1 MTKVVIGSD
10 HLGREFIDELR
21 GLHPEVEFVA
31 AYEEPE
37 QQDAASDAD
46 VFFGWPSLASFQA
59 ARQLKWMACPGT
71 GVDKIVAIPEIVAS
85 GIPLTNAPGAHV
97 VPMAEHVLGMMVSL
111 AHNYRQLFR
120 EQDEKIF
127 DQGRWQGRIIE
138 LRGRTMGIFSL
149 GEIGSAI
156 ARRAAAFEM
165 RVLAVDPHPAEV
177 PAAVSEC
184 WGLDRLDDLMQE
196 ADWLVISAP
205 LIPATKGIIDA
216 RRLALMKPG
225 SHVVIISRGG
235 IIEEQALADALASG
249 HLAGAG
255 IDATEIEPLPQDSP
269 LWDLENVMLTQHASA
284 LSPEL
289 YEGRRQVFKD
299 NLVRF
304 LNGEPLEHVCDKGA
318 GY

>member
-10 HLGREFIDELR
+10 HLGREFIDELE

-37 QQDAASDAD
+37 QQAAASDAD

-59 ARQLKWMACPGT
+59 AHQLKWMACPGT
-71 GVDKIVAIPEIVAS
+71 GVDKIVAIPEIVES

-127 DQGRWQGRIIE
+127 DQGRWESRIIE

-149 GEIGSAI
+149 GEIGRAV
-156 ARRAAAFEM
+156 ARRASAFEM

-177 PAAVSEC
+177 PDAVSEC
-184 WGLDRLDDLMQE
+184 RGLDGLDDLMRE

-205 LIPATKGIIDA
+205 LIPATRGIIDA

-225 SHVVIISRGG
+225 SYVVIISRGG
-235 IIEEQALADALASG
+235 IVEEQALADALASG

-255 IDATEIEPLPQDSP
+255 IDATEVEPLPQDSP

-299 NLVRF
+299 NLARF
-304 LNGEPLEHVCDKGA
+304 LNGEPLRHVCDKSA

>member
-1 MTKVVIGSD
+1 VIASD
-10 HLGREFIDELR
+10 HLGTEFIEELR
-21 GLHPEVEFVA
+21 GLHLDVEFVA

-37 QQDAASDAD
+37 QQAAAADAD
-46 VFFGWPSLASFQA
+46 VFFGWPSLASFEA

-85 GIPLTNAPGAHV
+85 DIPLTNAPGAHV
-97 VPMAEHVLGMMVSL
+97 VPMAEHVLGMMISL

-127 DQGRWQGRIIE
+127 DQSRWSGRIIE

-149 GEIGSAI
+149 GEIGRAV
-156 ARRAAAFEM
+156 ARRAAAFDM

-177 PAAVSEC
+177 PDVVSEC
-184 WGLDRLDDLMQE
+184 RGLEGLDDLMLE
-196 ADWLVISAP
+196 CDWLVISAP
-205 LIPATKGIIDA
+205 LIPATEGIIDA

-225 SHVVIISRGG
+225 SYVVIISRGG
-235 IIEEQALADALASG
+235 IVEEAALADALASG

-269 LWDLENVMLTQHASA
+269 LWDLETVILTQHASA

-299 NLVRF
+299 NLARF
-304 LNGEPLEHVCDKGA
+304 LNGESLRHVCDKSA

>member
-10 HLGREFIDELR
+10 HLGREFIDELE

-37 QQDAASDAD
+37 QQAAAADAD
-46 VFFGWPSLASFQA
+46 VFFGWPSLASFRA

-71 GVDKIVAIPEIVAS
+71 GVDKIVAIPEIVES

-127 DQGRWQGRIIE
+127 DQGRWESRIIE

-149 GEIGSAI
+149 GEIGRAV
-156 ARRAAAFEM
+156 ARRASAFEM

-177 PAAVSEC
+177 PDAVSEC
-184 WGLDRLDDLMQE
+184 RGLDGLDDLMRE

-205 LIPATKGIIDA
+205 LIPATRGIIDA

-225 SHVVIISRGG
+225 SYVVIISRGG
-235 IIEEQALADALASG
+235 IVEEQALADALASG

-255 IDATEIEPLPQDSP
+255 IDATEVEPLPQDSP

-299 NLVRF
+299 NLARF
-304 LNGEPLEHVCDKGA
+304 LNGEPLRHVCDKSA

>member
-10 HLGREFIDELR
+10 HLGREFIDELE

-37 QQDAASDAD
+37 QQAAAADAD
-46 VFFGWPSLASFQA
+46 VFFGWPSLESFRA
-59 ARQLKWMACPGT
+59 ARRLKWMACPGT
-71 GVDKIVAIPEIVAS
+71 GVDKIVAIPEIVES

-97 VPMAEHVLGMMVSL
+97 VPMAEHVLGMMISL

-127 DQGRWQGRIIE
+127 DQGRWESRIIE

-149 GEIGSAI
+149 GEIGRAV

-177 PAAVSEC
+177 PDAISEC
-184 WGLDRLDDLMQE
+184 WGLDRLDELMGE
-196 ADWLVISAP
+196 TDWLVISAP
-205 LIPATKGIIDA
+205 LIPATRGIIDA

-225 SHVVIISRGG
+225 SYVVIISRGG
-235 IIEEQALADALASG
+235 IVEEQALADALASG

-255 IDATEIEPLPQDSP
+255 IDATEVEPLPQDSP

-299 NLVRF
+299 NLARF
-304 LNGEPLEHVCDKGA
+304 LKGETLQHICDKSA